1 MSLEQQA
8 TQHQR
13 RLNALLELVEQ
24 LYGTEKMVLKAGKLE
39 ALSLIHSRKPSH
51 RLLGLQR
58 LVFEN
63 PTLNDLPRVEQF
75 SQVFT
80 ELEEALADLLARRL
94 LEESLENKIKE
105 HLEEQHEKY
114 LQEIKKE
121 VTREW
126 GGVENPQTLKKYAL
140 TEKMFAQQL
149 ARSAQEMLRPAELS
163 QIIGQDEAITA
174 LVSKLASP
182 YPPHIILYGPP
193 GVGKTTAARLALQS
207 VQKIPGA
214 IFSEEAPFVEV
225 DGAALRWDPREIADP
240 LIGSVHDPIY
250 QGARRNLI
258 EGGVPEPKLGLVSDA
273 HGGILFIDEIGE
285 MDFSLQSKLLKVM
298 EDKRVTFDSAYYD
311 PSDPQVPKYIR
322 LLFERGAPAD
332 FVLIGATT
340 RSPEAISPA
349 FRSRCSAVYFEPL
362 TPLEIEEIVRSSA
375 ARMQL
380 SVAPEAARL
389 ISRSTSEGRRAVGL
403 LVDAYGRALYE
414 RQHKGGGGKKIR
426 ITAALMQKVLTSN
439 RLHPL
444 SAVSPGAK
452 AEVGR
457 VFALGVN
464 GFTGV
469 ALEIEALAFP
479 VGDGRPG
486 GIRFNETAGTMAR
499 DSVFVAASLLRKL
512 CGVDLRDYDLHLNV
526 IGGGNI
532 DGPSAGAAI
541 FLAIFSAV
549 NELPLQQDCAV
560 TGEISLRGQL
570 KPVGGIREKI
580 YGARLAG
587 LKKVVVPLENKA
599 ELDRHFPDM
608 KIITA
613 GSIESLLPHFISAG
627 DYRLVQQKGGT
638 GDGCCG

>member
-1 MSLEQQA
+1 MSPEQQT

-13 RLNALLELVEQ
+13 RLNALLDLVNQ

-39 ALSLIHSRKPSH
+39 ALSLIHSRKPA
-51 RLLGLQR
+51 RQLLGLQR

-63 PTLNDLPRVEQF
+63 PTLSDLPTEEQF
-75 SQVFT
+75 PEAFT
-80 ELEEALADLLARRL
+80 ELEEALADLLARRS
-94 LEESLENKIKE
+94 LEESLEYKIKE
-105 HLEEQHEKY
+105 RLEEQHEEY
-114 LQEIKKE
+114 LLEIKRE
-121 VTREW
+121 VIREW
-126 GGVENPQTLKKYAL
+126 GGVENPQTLKKYAQ

-149 ARSAQEMLRPAELS
+149 SRSAQEMLRPAELE
-163 QIIGQDEAITA
+163 QIIGQSEAIAA

-193 GVGKTTAARLALQS
+193 GVGKTTAARLALKS

-214 IFSEEAPFVEV
+214 IFSEKAPFVEV
-225 DGAALRWDPREIADP
+225 DGATLRWDPREIADP

-285 MDFSLQSKLLKVM
+285 MDFALQSKLLKVM
-298 EDKRVTFDSAYYD
+298 EDKRVYFDSAYYD
-311 PSDPQVPKYIR
+311 PTDTQIPKYIR

-362 TPLEIEEIVRSSA
+362 TPVEIEEIVNTSA
-375 ARMQL
+375 ARLQL
-380 SVAPEAARL
+380 SIDPEAARL
-389 ISRSTSEGRRAVGL
+389 VSRYTCEGRRAVNL

-414 RQHKGGGGKKIR
+414 QQHRKGRKELR
-426 ITAALMQKVLTSN
+426 ISAALMQKVLISN
-439 RLHPL
+439 RLFPL
-444 SAVSPGAK
+444 SPVSAGGEAVI
-452 AEVGR
+452 GR
-457 VFALGVN
+457 ALALGVS
-464 GFTGV
+464 GFTGLV
-469 ALEIEALAFP
+469 LEIEALAFP
-479 VGDGRPG
+479 AGQPGRG
-486 GIRFNETAGTMAR
+486 SMRFNETAGSMAR

-512 CGVDLRDYDLHLNV
+512 SGVDLKDYDLHLNV
-526 IGGGNI
+526 VGGGNI

-549 NELPLQQDCAV
+549 NKLPLRQDCAV

-570 KPVGGIREKI
+570 KPVGGITEKI

-587 LKKVVVPLENKA
+587 LKKVVIPVENKA
-599 ELDRHFPDM
+599 EPSRRFPEM
-608 KIITA
+608 KIATA
-613 GSIESLLPHFISAG
+613 GNIESLLPHFLSRGAL
-627 DYRLVQQKGGT
+627 RLLQEKGALS
-638 GDGCCG
+638 DGSHC